1 MAILNKLFYKI
12 LPWFSNIFILL
23 GTYLTA
29 IDSYPVNKLT
39 MIIGTIGWFAVGV
52 FWKKPEVWLINLLMT
67 LFLLYG
73 LMI

>member
-1 MAILNKLFYKI
+1 MAILKKLFYKI

-52 FWKKPEVWLINLLMT
+52 FWKKAEIWLINLFMT

-73 LMI
+73 LMF